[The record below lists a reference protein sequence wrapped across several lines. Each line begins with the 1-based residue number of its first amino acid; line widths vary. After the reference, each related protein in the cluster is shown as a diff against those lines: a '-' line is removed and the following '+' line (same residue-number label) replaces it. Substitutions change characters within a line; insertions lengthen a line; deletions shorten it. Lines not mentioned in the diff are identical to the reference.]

1 MPQVKLTSEDNQR
14 LFELDV
20 KLKLSD
26 ASAILYAL
34 EGPQKSLYSGLIE

>member
-1 MPQVKLTSEDNQR
+1 VPQVKLTSEDNQR

-26 ASAILYAL
+26 ANAILHAL
-34 EGPQKSLYSGLIE
+34 EGFFLIVFF